1 MNGRNVIV
9 IGGSVGGLVAAAYLA
24 RGCAHVTLLEA
35 RNTLGGEV
43 ENAPIAD
50 GFSAPLIAHT
60 LYALDP
66 RMVRELELHKH
77 GLQFVERDMPLVAL
91 RPGGQHIVIARDAH
105 AARARL
111 TAYAAADAD
120 AYLRFRR
127 EAMTMA
133 RRLRPLWTGALP
145 DGDAKPETAARALKL
160 SSARSRELTALSRMS
175 AASYLDRWF
184 ESDALKAA
192 LGFDAAADG
201 LSPQEAGSALA
212 LLWRYAQESCGL
224 QGAVAQPKGGPGAL
238 TEALA
243 EAARAAGAE
252 LRTGARVRAITMEA
266 GRPNGVV
273 LESGENL
280 PTSVVL
286 SSLSARRTLELAPP
300 EVLGLGEGA
309 PSSAA
314 RTGTAKLLLA
324 LKSLP
329 PFAGLDRDA
338 LRGRLVVAER
348 PESAAE
354 AKGAAL
360 AGRLPAELVMEIT
373 VPSVADTSLSPQG
386 QHVLSVRVPYLP
398 LLPEGG
404 WQARR
409 EVLAER
415 IIATLESYAPGLRER
430 IVAQELLTPDDIAT
444 RYDTDAGAVVNAT
457 RMLTPCVTRAR
468 TPLPGIYLCGTSAEA
483 VNAVSGCA
491 GRVAANL
498 VLTEERMAEA

>member
-1 MNGRNVIV
+1 MNGQNVIV

-24 RGCAHVTLLEA
+24 RGGAHVTLLEA

-43 ENAPIAD
+43 ENASIAD

-105 AARARL
+105 AARSRL
-111 TAYAAADAD
+111 AAYAAADAD
-120 AYLRFRR
+120 AYVRFRR
-127 EAMTMA
+127 EAMAMA

-145 DGDAKPETAARALKL
+145 DGDAKPETAAQALKL
-160 SSARSRELTALSRMS
+160 SPSRSRELKALSRMS

-201 LSPQEAGSALA
+201 LSPQESGSALA

-224 QGAVAQPKGGPGAL
+224 QGAVSQPKGGPGAL
-238 TEALA
+238 VEALA
-243 EAARAAGAE
+243 EAVRAAGAE
-252 LRTGARVRAITMEA
+252 LRTGARVIVITMEA

-273 LESGENL
+273 LENGESL
-280 PTSVVL
+280 PASVVL
-286 SSLSARRTLELAPP
+286 SSLSAARTLKLAPP
-300 EVLGLGEGA
+300 EAVGLGNGA
-309 PSSAA
+309 PNSTAS
-314 RTGTAKLLLA
+314 TGTAKLLLA
-324 LKSLP
+324 LKGLP
-329 PFAGLDRDA
+329 PFAGLERDA

-360 AGRLPAELVMEIT
+360 TGRLPAELVMEII
-373 VPSVADTSLSPQG
+373 VPSIADTSLSPQG

-404 WQARR
+404 WESRR
-409 EVLAER
+409 DVLAER
-415 IIATLESYAPGLRER
+415 IITTLESYAPGLRER
-430 IVAQELLTPDDIAT
+430 IVAQELLTPDDIAK
-444 RYDTDAGAVVNAT
+444 RYGSGDEDASSA
-457 RMLTPCVTRAR
+457 RRLLTPCVTRAR
-468 TPLPGIYLCGTSAEA
+468 TQLQGVYLCGASAEA
-483 VNAVSGCA
+483 LSAVSGCA

-498 VLTEERMAEA
+498 VLTEEGMARS